1 MQYIASSCSAEDL
14 APPLAAAATLDS
26 AVKQWCPECDP
37 SGPKSTRRSIA
48 MEHTLWC
55 PEADP
60 AQQPSACGQMPGSW
74 MPVRGSHEQLHGSP
88 THWIPETDDVPL
100 RNESKLPYAVNLRRA
115 TMRGVTPRKSALG
128 HSDSER
134 GDGLVERERQLAR
147 ENERQRERERVTP
160 KTNNLEVIHATKPFF
175 SHGATPL
182 GGGAA
187 RDGALRA
194 QCRNAAA
201 TAVRTGT
208 R

>member
-74 MPVRGSHEQLHGSP
+74 MPVRGSHEQLRRSP
-88 THWIPETDDVPL
+88 TH
-100 RNESKLPYAVNLRRA
+100 
-115 TMRGVTPRKSALG
+115 
-128 HSDSER
+128 
-134 GDGLVERERQLAR
+134 
-147 ENERQRERERVTP
+147 
-160 KTNNLEVIHATKPFF
+160 
-175 SHGATPL
+175 
-182 GGGAA
+182 
-187 RDGALRA
+187 
-194 QCRNAAA
+194 
-201 TAVRTGT
+201 
-208 R
+208 